1 MFAPNIDNDE
11 IVKLPRL
18 SFAGEAFV
26 ISTEEELWDKIKLFS
41 TSSILGFDTESKPSF
56 KKGRNNGIALVQLS
70 DEKTALIIRVKE
82 VGLPNELVAILENEK
97 IVKVGAAIRDDLK
110 GLKSIR
116 NFNPKGFVDLQ
127 QIAGNYNIEGQSVRK
142 LAAIVLGVRVS
153 KSQQLSNWE
162 AESLSFAQID
172 YAAIDA
178 WVCREIYLKLNAIN
192 PIKFSK

>member
-127 QIAGNYNIEGQSVRK
+127 QIAGNYNIEGQSVRM

>member
-18 SFAGEAFV
+18 SFEGEAFV
-26 ISTEEELWDKIKLFS
+26 ISTEDELRDKIKLFS
-41 TSSILGFDTESKPSF
+41 TSRILGFDTESKPSF

-127 QIAGNYNIEGQSVRK
+127 QIAVNYNIEGQSVRK

-172 YAAIDA
+172 YAATDA
-178 WVCREIYLKLNAIN
+178 WVCREIFLKLNAVN
-192 PIKFSK
+192 PIKLSK

>member
-18 SFAGEAFV
+18 SFEGEAFV
-26 ISTEEELWDKIKLFS
+26 ISTEDELREKIKLFS

>member
-26 ISTEEELWDKIKLFS
+26 ISTEDELRDKIKLFS

-70 DEKTALIIRVKE
+70 DEKTSLIIRVKN
-82 VGLPNELVAILENEK
+82 VGLPNDLVAILENEK

>member
-127 QIAGNYNIEGQSVRK
+127 QIAVNYNIEGQSVRK

-172 YAAIDA
+172 YAATDA
-178 WVCREIYLKLNAIN
+178 WVCREIYQKLNAVN
-192 PIKFSK
+192 PIKLSK

>member
-18 SFAGEAFV
+18 SFEGDAFV
-26 ISTEEELWDKIKLFS
+26 ISTENELRDKIKLFS

-70 DEKTALIIRVKE
+70 DQKTALIIRVKE

-127 QIAGNYNIEGQSVRK
+127 QIAVNYNIEGQSVRK

-172 YAAIDA
+172 YAATDA
-178 WVCREIYLKLNAIN
+178 WVCREIYQKLNAIN
-192 PIKFSK
+192 PIKLSK

>member
-26 ISTEEELWDKIKLFS
+26 ISTEDELRDKIKLFS
-41 TSSILGFDTESKPSF
+41 TSRILGFDTESKPSF

-82 VGLPNELVAILENEK
+82 VGLPNELVAILENDK

-127 QIAGNYNIEGQSVRK
+127 QIAVNYNIEGQSVRK

-172 YAAIDA
+172 YAATDA
-178 WVCREIYLKLNAIN
+178 WVCREIYLKLNASN
-192 PIKFSK
+192 SIKFSK

>member
-26 ISTEEELWDKIKLFS
+26 ISTEDELRDKIKLFS

-82 VGLPNELVAILENEK
+82 VGLPNELVAILESEK

-127 QIAGNYNIEGQSVRK
+127 QIAVNYSIEGQSVRK

-172 YAAIDA
+172 YAATDA
-178 WVCREIYLKLNAIN
+178 WVCRDIYLKLNAIN
-192 PIKFSK
+192 PIKLSK

>member
-18 SFAGEAFV
+18 SFEGEAFV
-26 ISTEEELWDKIKLFS
+26 ISTEDELREKIKLFS

-70 DEKTALIIRVKE
+70 DERTALIIRVKD

-127 QIAGNYNIEGQSVRK
+127 QIAVNYNIEGQSVRK

-172 YAAIDA
+172 YAATDA

>member
-18 SFAGEAFV
+18 SFEGDAFV
-26 ISTEEELWDKIKLFS
+26 ISSEDELREKIKLFS

-70 DEKTALIIRVKE
+70 DQKTALIIRVKE

-127 QIAGNYNIEGQSVRK
+127 QIAVNYNIEGQSVRK

-172 YAAIDA
+172 YAATDA
-178 WVCREIYLKLNAIN
+178 WVCREIYQKLNAVN
-192 PIKFSK
+192 PIKLSK

>member
-18 SFAGEAFV
+18 SFEGEAFV
-26 ISTEEELWDKIKLFS
+26 ISTEDELREKIKLFS
-41 TSSILGFDTESKPSF
+41 ASSILGFDTESKPSF

-82 VGLPNELVAILENEK
+82 VGLPSELVAILENEK

-127 QIAGNYNIEGQSVRK
+127 QIAVNYNIEGQSVRK

-172 YAAIDA
+172 YAATDA
-178 WVCREIYLKLNAIN
+178 WVCREIYQKLNAVN
-192 PIKFSK
+192 PIKLSK

>member
-172 YAAIDA
+172 YAATDA

>member
-18 SFAGEAFV
+18 SFEGEAFV
-26 ISTEEELWDKIKLFS
+26 ISTENELREKIKLFS

-127 QIAGNYNIEGQSVRK
+127 QIAVNYNIEGQSVRK

-172 YAAIDA
+172 YAATDA

-192 PIKFSK
+192 PIKLSK

>member
-18 SFAGEAFV
+18 TFEGEAFV
-26 ISTEEELWDKIKLFS
+26 ISTEDELREKIKLFS
-41 TSSILGFDTESKPSF
+41 TSRILGFDTESKPSF

-70 DEKTALIIRVKE
+70 DQKTALIIRVKE
-82 VGLPNELVAILENEK
+82 VGLPSELVAILENEK

-110 GLKSIR
+110 GLKNIR

-127 QIAGNYNIEGQSVRK
+127 QIAVNYSIEGQSVRK

-162 AESLSFAQID
+162 SESLTGAQID
-172 YAAIDA
+172 YAATDA
-178 WVCREIYLKLNAIN
+178 WVCREIFQKLNAIN
-192 PIKFSK
+192 PIKLSK

>member
-18 SFAGEAFV
+18 SFAGEAIV
-26 ISTEEELWDKIKLFS
+26 ISTEDELREKIKLFS
-41 TSSILGFDTESKPSF
+41 ASSILGFDTESKPSF

-70 DEKTALIIRVKE
+70 DEKIALIIRVKE

-127 QIAGNYNIEGQSVRK
+127 QIAVNYNIEGQSVRK

-172 YAAIDA
+172 YAATDA
-178 WVCREIYLKLNAIN
+178 WVCREIYRKLNAVN
-192 PIKFSK
+192 PIKLSK

>member
-127 QIAGNYNIEGQSVRK
+127 QIAVNYNIEGQSVRK

>member
-18 SFAGEAFV
+18 SFEGEAFV
-26 ISTEEELWDKIKLFS
+26 ISTEDELREKIKLFS

-70 DEKTALIIRVKE
+70 DERTALIIRVKD

-127 QIAGNYNIEGQSVRK
+127 QIAVNYNIEGQSVRK

-172 YAAIDA
+172 YAATDA
-178 WVCREIYLKLNAIN
+178 WVCREIYQKLNAIN
-192 PIKFSK
+192 PIKLSK

>member
-18 SFAGEAFV
+18 SFEGEAFV
-26 ISTEEELWDKIKLFS
+26 ISTEDELREKIKLFS

-70 DEKTALIIRVKE
+70 DEKTALIIRVKD

-127 QIAGNYNIEGQSVRK
+127 QIAVNYNIEGQSVRK

-172 YAAIDA
+172 YAATDA
-178 WVCREIYLKLNAIN
+178 WVCREIYQKLNAVN
-192 PIKFSK
+192 PIKLSK

>member
-1 MFAPNIDNDE
+1 MFVLNIDNDE

>member
-70 DEKTALIIRVKE
+70 DERTALIIRVKE

-172 YAAIDA
+172 YAATDA
-178 WVCREIYLKLNAIN
+178 WVCREIYQKLNAVN
-192 PIKFSK
+192 PIKLSK

>member
-18 SFAGEAFV
+18 SFEGEAFV
-26 ISTEEELWDKIKLFS
+26 ISTEDELREKIKLFS

-70 DEKTALIIRVKE
+70 DEKTALIIKVKE
-82 VGLPNELVAILENEK
+82 VGLPNELVTILENEK

-127 QIAGNYNIEGQSVRK
+127 QIAVNYDIEGQSVRK

-172 YAAIDA
+172 YAATDA
-178 WVCREIYLKLNAIN
+178 WVCREIYQKLNAIN
-192 PIKFSK
+192 PIKLSK

>member
-26 ISTEEELWDKIKLFS
+26 ISTEDELRDKIKLFS
-41 TSSILGFDTESKPSF
+41 TSRILGFDTESKPSF

-82 VGLPNELVAILENEK
+82 VGLPNELVAILENDK

-127 QIAGNYNIEGQSVRK
+127 QIAVNYNIEGQSVRK

-172 YAAIDA
+172 YAATDA
-178 WVCREIYLKLNAIN
+178 WVCREIYLKLNASN

>member
-26 ISTEEELWDKIKLFS
+26 ISTEDELRDKIKLFS

-70 DEKTALIIRVKE
+70 DEKTSLIIRVKN
-82 VGLPNELVAILENEK
+82 VGLPNDLVAILENEK

-127 QIAGNYNIEGQSVRK
+127 QIAVNYNIEGQSVRK

-172 YAAIDA
+172 YAATDA
-178 WVCREIYLKLNAIN
+178 WVCREIYQKLNAVN
-192 PIKFSK
+192 PIKLSK

>member
-18 SFAGEAFV
+18 SFEGEAFV
-26 ISTEEELWDKIKLFS
+26 ISTEDELREKIKLFS

-70 DEKTALIIRVKE
+70 DERTALIIRVKD

-127 QIAGNYNIEGQSVRK
+127 QIAVNYNIEGQSVRK

-172 YAAIDA
+172 YAATDA
-178 WVCREIYLKLNAIN
+178 WVCREIYQKLNAVN
-192 PIKFSK
+192 PIKLSK

>member
-70 DEKTALIIRVKE
+70 DERTALIIRVKD

>member
-18 SFAGEAFV
+18 SFEGEAFV
-26 ISTEEELWDKIKLFS
+26 ISTEDELREKIKLFS

-70 DEKTALIIRVKE
+70 DEKTALIIRVKD

-172 YAAIDA
+172 YAATDA
-178 WVCREIYLKLNAIN
+178 WVCREIYQKLNAVN
-192 PIKFSK
+192 PIKLSK